1 MPLPLIPLLLGGAAV
16 VGGALGVG
24 GALSGKEKLDQAKKR
39 IDAAREEYEKKKRKL
54 DNQQSRT
61 VKTLDKLGKQKLET
75 QKSFQRFADAFEKIK
90 NRPEFRTGREEHYV
104 FAQHELQSLRE
115 ISLSAVET
123 IAGIGASVTAGT
135 ATAAGAYALVG
146 VLGTAST
153 GTAISGLAGAAAT
166 KATLA
171 WFGGGSLASG
181 GLGIAAGTWVLGGI
195 VVAPALL
202 LTGFMLDSKGDK
214 ALEQACE
221 AEQEAEKVI
230 GKIDEGLTLLRK
242 LERLGDRFWSELR
255 KTQRLY
261 EDKVTRLEALIL
273 GKNDYTLFDDEEK
286 LLLDNNIMLVKLLKD
301 MTLVDLMEK
310 NGEEDKVRETEVL
323 ELLDYAQE
331 CRLEL
336 SA

>member
-1 MPLPLIPLLLGGAAV
+1 M
-16 VGGALGVG
+16 
-24 GALSGKEKLDQAKKR
+24 
-39 IDAAREEYEKKKRKL
+39 
-54 DNQQSRT
+54 
-61 VKTLDKLGKQKLET
+61 
-75 QKSFQRFADAFEKIK
+75 
-90 NRPEFRTGREEHYV
+90 
-104 FAQHELQSLRE
+104 
-115 ISLSAVET
+115 
-123 IAGIGASVTAGT
+123 
-135 ATAAGAYALVG
+135 
-146 VLGTAST
+146 
-153 GTAISGLAGAAAT
+153 
-166 KATLA
+166 
-171 WFGGGSLASG
+171 ASG

-195 VVAPALL
+195 VAAPALL